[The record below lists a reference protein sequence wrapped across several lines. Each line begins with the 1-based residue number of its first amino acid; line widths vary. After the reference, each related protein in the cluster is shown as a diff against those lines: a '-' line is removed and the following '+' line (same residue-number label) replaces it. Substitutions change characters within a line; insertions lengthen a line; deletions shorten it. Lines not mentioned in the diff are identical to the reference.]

1 MKDICRD
8 RFAMIYL
15 CDHDRKVRPEK
26 VGHDRMDREDHND
39 KTYKYLAGSLEFA
52 LPELI
57 QGEQASN
64 DPEHISKEIDRAGPE
79 K

>member
-1 MKDICRD
+1 
-8 RFAMIYL
+8 
-15 CDHDRKVRPEK
+15 
-26 VGHDRMDREDHND
+26 MDREDHND